1 MEAGILYTVKNTI
14 IQAFLAFP
22 YMMIWFIGFL
32 ALGLGNLGLF
42 ILFVGQTII
51 LPLIVVLVHTIIDWK
66 IPVKPDADPF
76 RIRIGPDI
84 ISKAQVVP
92 IYSRNTTVNV
102 SPSFWMAQ
110 TLFLLG
116 YLLGNTIA
124 VLNLPNDS
132 NVDNILLQNRKSRA
146 NTVMAVTLFFTVVLS
161 VLRYQTN
168 TETPYGMGFA
178 LVIGGLG
185 GYLWYLFAET
195 CGVRTAD
202 VFGIAQQVV
211 IPSRASDERPM
222 TCVYNPKP

>member
-42 ILFVGQTII
+42 VLFVGQTII
-51 LPLIVVLVHTIIDWK
+51 LPLVIVLIHGIIDWK
-66 IPVKPDADPF
+66 IPVKPIGDLF
-76 RIRIGPDI
+76 RIRIGADI

-92 IYSRNTTVNV
+92 MYSRDTTANV
-102 SPSFWMAQ
+102 APSFWMAQ

-124 VLNLPNDS
+124 VLNLPTNS
-132 NVDNILLQNRKSRA
+132 NVDSTLLQNRKSRA
-146 NTVMAVTLFFTVVLS
+146 NTVMAITLFFAVLLS

-178 LVIGGLG
+178 VVIGGLG